1 MATLKISTIYDNTI
15 WLTNVKTVETLV
27 YAYTKEFPEG
37 LTAWEILQ
45 GSIDK
50 LQSDN
55 LKEDIKHQMTVFS
68 NFDGAVNA
76 GKLSPSNMVFVKV
89 QFETGEPQ
97 LWLLQ
102 QSANYLMVDGKT
114 IDRI

>member
-27 YAYTKEFPEG
+27 YAYTKEFPVG

-55 LKEDIKHQMTVFS
+55 QRRHQAPD
-68 NFDGAVNA
+68 DG
-76 GKLSPSNMVFVKV
+76 V
-89 QFETGEPQ
+89 QQ
-97 LWLLQ
+97 L
-102 QSANYLMVDGKT
+102 
-114 IDRI
+114 